1 MKTRMN
7 DLRRRLERLNKKL
20 PVPEET
26 LDDWLTEDQKK
37 RLSIV
42 AKMIAARKSLQST
55 ERDTEGQD

>member
-1 MKTRMN
+1 M
-7 DLRRRLERLNKKL
+7 NKKL